1 MVSDNFREK
10 GEPFIPE
17 LSRIKPEISL
27 AEEGKTMDSG
37 KFSEAIVRIP
47 GEWAFNG
54 KCFQKN
60 QCVAEEFRQMFWSVR
75 RMFFQKF

>member
-47 GEWAFNG
+47 GE
-54 KCFQKN
+54 
-60 QCVAEEFRQMFWSVR
+60 
-75 RMFFQKF
+75 